1 MKFKDA
7 SKNIKER
14 KKEMEYKFEYK
25 KITADGWT
33 EEKKRMRCMAY
44 VARSRPKS
52 KLVTARLTNRQTN
65 KVTFSHF
72 SMTGKKIKK
81 RKKKGNKRNI
91 KNGK

>member
-25 KITADGWT
+25 KMTAGGWT

-65 KVTFSHF
+65 KVTFGHF

-81 RKKKGNKRNI
+81 EKKKR
-91 KNGK
+91 GKETRVT